1 MLTRL
6 RPELVLVPAFR
17 GLLNRTYSA
26 RNTTSTTSLI
36 LFTFTRAN
44 LRGTAFKIN
53 QLHLATI
60 ATLANISVDKLTRFC
75 RGVNS
80 VDTCIVCR
88 SGSLALVI
96 FGEPRWSGTTCES
109 ARSNRVKASIETNPG
124 SSTCNVCTCTW
135 TCTVRS
141 HLQAQRNLSMQ
152 MLNLTV
158 QKRDGI
164 PALLVRYIY
173 HRSSLKSIGTH
184 AAAATDRSLHWFYVI
199 FLAHCNAFVRS
210 KSTFHGHGSSF
221 PVFSGL
227 RSTSPNAKTARKIST
242 LP

>member
-6 RPELVLVPAFR
+6 RPEPVLVPAFR

-26 RNTTSTTSLI
+26 RDTTITTSLI
-36 LFTFTRAN
+36 LFTLTRRAN
-44 LRGTAFKIN
+44 RRGDS
-53 QLHLATI
+53 TI

-227 RSTSPNAKTARKIST
+227 RSTSPNAKSARKIST